1 MPATVLLQYVGYGYE
16 KRGCPVWLARGLS
29 AWSRGKPNAEAGRQ
43 KVDLEFQHSTSSHHP
58 ERRLLTM
65 FHELYAF
72 GPPWSSSFWTSP
84 VQKWIAKRL
93 ANASDGCR
101 TNTKM
106 FADVLLQMSPRHAD
120 SLATFPVFSNMGEPK
135 NPPPLQQRKRQML
148 VFGSAIWRRKIY
160 MDHIEALTR
169 ACHILRAEKIV
180 DVGEPTGIKPNVALP
195 VEEMG
200 RQPALTV
207 SRWLGESMA
216 GFLTYFDDSLAKSGV
231 FAAYCAHGVLPVLA
245 SRSVSDPDGIRADNE
260 YLSALDMQE
269 HITETEMQA
278 VADQAQAWYRRHSL
292 AATAA
297 NLAVSLSECQSTNI
311 DA

>member
-1 MPATVLLQYVGYGYE
+1 
-16 KRGCPVWLARGLS
+16 
-29 AWSRGKPNAEAGRQ
+29 
-43 KVDLEFQHSTSSHHP
+43 
-58 ERRLLTM
+58 
-65 FHELYAF
+65 
-72 GPPWSSSFWTSP
+72 
-84 VQKWIAKRL
+84 
-93 ANASDGCR
+93 
-101 TNTKM
+101 
-106 FADVLLQMSPRHAD
+106 
-120 SLATFPVFSNMGEPK
+120 
-135 NPPPLQQRKRQML
+135 
-148 VFGSAIWRRKIY
+148 